1 MELARPVEPAGASN
15 RRLRIVAVAF
25 FALAAACVVGTALQG
40 GDGARSVSLYLGAS
54 EEKEAGK
61 VGQKRRHAGRDTP
74 RGPTDTMSISMVPL
88 P

>member
-1 MELARPVEPAGASN
+1 MENSPRVKIEMELARPVEPAGASN

-61 VGQKRRHAGRDTP
+61 VGQKAPPCRA
-74 RGPTDTMSISMVPL
+74 
-88 P
+88 